1 LSVQV
6 LIYFIVSI
14 FFIAIA
20 CVVLDTT
27 VTHFRT
33 TLERIDRETD
43 LFMTVDFLRR
53 DFWFHSVTT
62 GYVSQDG
69 FAFIF
74 KEKIGGQEKQVRYFV
89 ERNDGSYQLRRIA
102 NDGINVI
109 YKSAKPIY
117 FSEPVKGIWAIT
129 IEDLQFE
136 MVNATPTELMEK
148 LYNGKV
154 KTPDFLLPKLIE
166 VRNR

>member
-1 LSVQV
+1 MTVQV

-14 FFIAIA
+14 FFITIA
-20 CVVLDTT
+20 YVVLDTT
-27 VTHFRT
+27 ITHFRT
-33 TLERIDRETD
+33 TLQRIDKETD

-53 DFWFHSVTT
+53 DFWFHSVST
-62 GYVSQDG
+62 GCVSQDG
-69 FAFIF
+69 STFTF
-74 KEKIGGQEKQVRYFV
+74 KEKIDGQEKQVRYFV
-89 ERNDGSYQLRRIA
+89 ERDDSFYQLRRIA
-102 NDGINVI
+102 NDGINVV
-109 YKSAKPIY
+109 YKSAKPIS

-148 LYNGKV
+148 LYKGKV
-154 KTPDFLLPKLIE
+154 KTPEFLLPKLIE

>member
-1 LSVQV
+1 MSVEI

-14 FFIAIA
+14 FFVAIA
-20 CVVLDTT
+20 YVVLDTT
-27 VTHFRT
+27 ITHFRI

-53 DFWFHSVTT
+53 DFWFHSATV

-69 FAFIF
+69 STFTF
-74 KEKIGGQEKQVRYFV
+74 KEKVTGQEKQVSYFV
-89 ERNDGSYQLRRIA
+89 EKDSSFYQLRRIA
-102 NDGINVI
+102 NDGVNVI
-109 YKSAKPIY
+109 YRSSKPIS

-136 MVNATPTELMEK
+136 MVNATPTELMKE
-148 LYNGKV
+148 LYNGEV
-154 KTPDFLLPKLIE
+154 KTPDFLLPKLME
-166 VRNR
+166 VESR